1 MLEGCVTVLYAGV
14 IFVFA
19 CFFMLGRWCELCV
32 VERVDSL
39 WRLLGAMAVVAFV
52 GAVTL
57 IDTLIGYSMIVTL
70 TGILTAALLISQQA
84 GAG

>member
-19 CFFMLGRWCELCV
+19 CFFMLGRWCEPCV

-39 WRLLGAMAVVAFV
+39 WRLLGAMAVVAFILSV
-52 GAVTL
+52 VIFAV
-57 IDTLIGYSMIVTL
+57 VL
-70 TGILTAALLISQQA
+70 TQRDDCSSWL
-84 GAG
+84 